1 MSVMNVSSEQEN
13 EPIAGKSVW
22 TTQPVMS
29 ATRGAVRNPL
39 RVTYWKPLYVKRGSY
54 LSTSA
59 PDETK
64 RSVWNSAP
72 VAQTACEAV

>member
-1 MSVMNVSSEQEN
+1 MSVLNVSSEQAN
-13 EPIAGKSVW
+13 DPIAGKSVW
-22 TTQPVMS
+22 TMQPVMS
-29 ATRGAVRNPL
+29 SLRGAVRSPL
-39 RVTYWKPLYVKRGSY
+39 RTTYWKPLYVKRGSY

-72 VAQTACEAV
+72 VAQTPCEAV